1 MNKYLLIFFYAF
13 TFFTANAQLNYS
25 LEDIIIKARGQSPRA
40 KQAETR
46 RENRFW
52 QYKYY
57 RSNYNP
63 QLRLQGNTLVTI
75 EIITKIDWTMDPSFF
90 KNKSKHL
97 PMQI

>member
-52 QYKYY
+52 
-57 RSNYNP
+57 
-63 QLRLQGNTLVTI
+63 
-75 EIITKIDWTMDPSFF
+75 
-90 KNKSKHL
+90 
-97 PMQI
+97 